1 MVAIAM
7 LLTAGVVASALAEG
21 PLTGAFHGLSSWI
34 SSAPGGP
41 APGEEQRLLRE
52 ENARAAA
59 PVPDD
64 TELGLLTS
72 KALDGVRF
80 DLLGFRDR
88 KSLCLRLRSSAG
100 QGEPIIKASADC
112 VSEQLLVD
120 LSKPLAVIAAADPF
134 PRSRSGLQA
143 LYGLA
148 ADGVS
153 AVELR
158 SEGGSHRVPVTNN
171 AFLYLYRGEGP
182 RLLHNRLEYK
192 SDVPFRAVALDAND
206 NAVGAV
212 TIMSLKR
219 GYPAAPSPSELPGP
233 ATGERE
239 SAPLRVAWLD
249 RGENRGEP
257 YEWPT
262 GGEVPEGLPHMRM
275 FQPSP
280 ITSMRVLV
288 SGPRNLGLPN
298 ETGYCLTNVWPL
310 SLRPIGFM
318 CGSTRPSG
326 AILLARAT
334 AVPFDAQ
341 FPIYYGLVADDVASL
356 ELFLSNGA
364 RESIPIVDNVF
375 ALQAA
380 AADPAKLVAYDR
392 DHRVLGVRIVS
403 LS

>member
-1 MVAIAM
+1 MTDVPLESALARLAPHVDDVPAWDDVVRRAATGSRLRRRLAVVAVAM

-206 NAVGAV
+206 NAVGADDHV
-212 TIMSLKR
+212 AQAR
-219 GYPAAPSPSELPGP
+219 LPGRP
-233 ATGERE
+233 LAKRASWTGH
-239 SAPLRVAWLD
+239 W
-249 RGENRGEP
+249 
-257 YEWPT
+257 
-262 GGEVPEGLPHMRM
+262 
-275 FQPSP
+275 
-280 ITSMRVLV
+280 
-288 SGPRNLGLPN
+288 
-298 ETGYCLTNVWPL
+298 
-310 SLRPIGFM
+310 
-318 CGSTRPSG
+318 
-326 AILLARAT
+326 RA
-334 AVPFDAQ
+334 
-341 FPIYYGLVADDVASL
+341 
-356 ELFLSNGA
+356 
-364 RESIPIVDNVF
+364 
-375 ALQAA
+375 
-380 AADPAKLVAYDR
+380 
-392 DHRVLGVRIVS
+392 
-403 LS
+403 